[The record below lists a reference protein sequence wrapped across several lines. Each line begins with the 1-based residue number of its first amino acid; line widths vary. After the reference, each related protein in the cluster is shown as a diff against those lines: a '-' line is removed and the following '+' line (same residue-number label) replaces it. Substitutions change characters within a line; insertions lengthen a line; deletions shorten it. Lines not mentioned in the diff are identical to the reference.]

1 MSQKRNYSYLDLFWT
16 LKEEWRDQ
24 ARNAFS
30 CWTKLGLDGYV
41 TITLSI
47 LDLGSAC
54 GIISDH
60 TSSLLMSNWPRNW
73 LLIKIW
79 EIELQEIVIQSLK
92 IAKEINECI
101 DWGRDENEIDPENAT
116 SPEPNELPI
125 SDLTHSLYILPFTF
139 MFISP
144 NPHLRFCNLLFVIY
158 IQLFISSIYIF
169 CYLLS
174 HHLISCNSQ
183 TKFYLAQLE
192 HSSN

>member
-1 MSQKRNYSYLDLFWT
+1 MDLFWT
-16 LKEEWRDQ
+16 LKEEWRDH

-41 TITLSI
+41 TIILSI
-47 LDLGSAC
+47 LDLGNAC

-101 DWGRDENEIDPENAT
+101 DWGRDENELDPENC
-116 SPEPNELPI
+116 NI
-125 SDLTHSLYILPFTF
+125 SEAQWT
-139 MFISP
+139 
-144 NPHLRFCNLLFVIY
+144 PHLWSYPFSLISVIYFYEQIPHSHLQFCNLFSVIYFQSFNSSIYFSVIY
-158 IQLFISSIYIF
+158 IPAILCFATLNPNF
-169 CYLLS
+169 G
-174 HHLISCNSQ
+174 
-183 TKFYLAQLE
+183 FAQLE